1 MFSLLKPRYHN
12 GEGLLQKALRTDKE
26 EILMDYE
33 ILQVLPVSREILLVI
48 TRRMGKRNQH
58 LSRKTAFRRNT
69 SQLLRSWSRRLW

>member
-1 MFSLLKPRYHN
+1 
-12 GEGLLQKALRTDKE
+12 
-26 EILMDYE
+26 MDYE